1 MSLEHSITFN
11 VPASILYKALL
22 DEFELSKMTRSKAT
36 MKAEVG
42 GEFILYEGKIT
53 GKNTELVGFTWQ
65 LEER

>member
-53 GKNTELVGFTWQ
+53 GKNTELVGFT
-65 LEER
+65 